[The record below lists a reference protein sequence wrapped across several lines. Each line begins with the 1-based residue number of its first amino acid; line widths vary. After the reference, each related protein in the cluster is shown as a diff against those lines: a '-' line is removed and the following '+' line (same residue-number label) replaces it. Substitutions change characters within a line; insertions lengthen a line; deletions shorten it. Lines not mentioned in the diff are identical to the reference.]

1 MRLLENRVAVI
12 TGSTRGIGLAVAH
25 TFADHGASVVITGT
39 DLEKAEAVKA
49 DIEAKG
55 VRAAAIQV
63 DVRDPAQIRQMIET
77 AVAELGRIDILVNNA
92 GIAADAPLEE
102 MKLEDWK
109 AVIDTNL
116 TGYFLCTQA
125 AGAVMLKQQRG
136 VIVNLSSI
144 SGKVGYAG
152 QVNYS
157 AAKAGIVGLTKAS
170 AKALAPHIRV
180 NVLLPGTTRSD
191 MIGDLSPEVLQARI
205 AETPLGRIAEPEE
218 VANVVLFLASD
229 MSSFMTGSVV
239 QVTGGRYM

>member
-1 MRLLENRVAVI
+1 MRLLENQVAVI

-39 DLEKAEAVKA
+39 DLEKAKSVKT

-55 VRAAAIQV
+55 VRAVAVQV
-63 DVRDPAQIRQMIET
+63 NVRDPVQIRQMIET

-125 AGAVMLKQQRG
+125 AAEVMLKQKCG
-136 VIVNLSSI
+136 VIVNMSYI
-144 SGKVGYAG
+144 SGKVCYAE

-157 AAKAGIVGLTKAS
+157 AAMACIVGLSKVSEKTW
-170 AKALAPHIRV
+170 
-180 NVLLPGTTRSD
+180 
-191 MIGDLSPEVLQARI
+191 
-205 AETPLGRIAEPEE
+205 
-218 VANVVLFLASD
+218 
-229 MSSFMTGSVV
+229 SS
-239 QVTGGRYM
+239 

>member
-1 MRLLENRVAVI
+1 MRLLENRVAVV

-39 DLEKAEAVKA
+39 SLEMAKSVKT

-55 VRAAAIQV
+55 GRAVAVQV
-63 DVRDPAQIRQMIET
+63 DVRDPAQIRQMVET

-92 GIAADAPLEE
+92 GIAIDEPLVE

-109 AVIDTNL
+109 AVIETNL

-125 AGAVMLKQQRG
+125 AAPVMLKQQRG
-136 VIVNLSSI
+136 VIVNMSSI
-144 SGKVGYAG
+144 SGKVGYGG

-191 MIGDLSPEVLQARI
+191 MIGDLSPEVLAARI